1 MKNLGKVNLLYPL
14 TIILTILLTSLIN
27 TTLME
32 GTTKYVF
39 YTLFVFILISALMY
53 VVVGVLYLCVELAK
67 DMKKPTKKGVSY
79 DKRPIIEQLN
89 EAYGKGNK

>member
-14 TIILTILLTSLIN
+14 TILITIILTSVIN

-32 GTTKYVF
+32 GTTKYVL
-39 YTLFVFILISALMY
+39 YTFFVFILISALIY
-53 VVVGVLYLCVELAK
+53 VVVGILYLSVELVR

-89 EAYGKGNK
+89 EAYGKGKK